1 MDLTDRIERIIS
13 YLLSFII
20 LLAAA
25 GAFYEEQWL
34 NAFLAASAFILSYL
48 PSIIERSF
56 RLGLPVEIEFT
67 FVLFL
72 FVTIYLGEINAYY
85 TYFWWWDIFLHTLSG
100 VLLGLVGFILIYIF
114 NSEER
119 IRLHLS
125 PFFVGLFTFVF
136 AVSIGVF
143 WEIFEFG
150 IDTVFGYDTQ
160 HGSLEDTMVDL
171 TVDTFGALLIAMVGY
186 FYVKK
191 VRVPIFDRIV
201 TKFLEKNPQ
210 LFKKWKKQKRVI

>member
-1 MDLTDRIERIIS
+1 MDLADRVQRSIS

-25 GAFYEEQWL
+25 GAFYEGQWL
-34 NAFLAASAFILSYL
+34 NAFLAALAFVLSYV
-48 PSIIERSF
+48 PAMIERN
-56 RLGLPVEIEFT
+56 LKIGLPVEIEFT

-72 FVTIYLGEINAYY
+72 FVTLYLGEINAYY

-100 VLLGLVGFILIYIF
+100 ILLGLVGFILVYIF
-114 NSEER
+114 NSEEK

-150 IDTVFGYDTQ
+150 LDQFLDYDTQ
-160 HGSLEDTMVDL
+160 HGSLSDTMWDL
-171 TVDTFGALLIAMVGY
+171 IVDTVGAFFIALAGY

-191 VRVPIFDRIV
+191 IHVPIFGRIV
-201 TKFLEKNPQ
+201 SKFLEKNPL
-210 LFKKWKKQKRVI
+210 LFKKWKRVKKN

>member
-1 MDLTDRIERIIS
+1 MDLADRIQRILS
-13 YLLSFII
+13 YLLSFVI
-20 LLAAA
+20 LAAA
-25 GAFYEEQWL
+25 FGAFYEGQWL
-34 NAFLAASAFILSYL
+34 NAFLAASAFILSYV
-48 PSIIERSF
+48 PAMIEKN
-56 RLGLPVEIEFT
+56 LKIGLPIEFEFT
-67 FVLFL
+67 FVVFL

-100 VLLGLVGFILIYIF
+100 VLLGLVGFILVYIF

-150 IDTVFGYDTQ
+150 LDQLFGFDTQ
-160 HGSLEDTMVDL
+160 HGSLFDTMSDL
-171 TVDTFGALLIAMVGY
+171 IVDTIGALFISVVGY
-186 FYVKK
+186 FYVRKN
-191 VRVPIFDRIV
+191 RVPIFDRII
-201 TKFLEKNPQ
+201 TRFLEKNPL
-210 LFKKWKKQKRVI
+210 LFRKWKRRDKR